1 MKMRTASLFLVFALV
16 ACSGL
21 MRQTES
27 RSPLPSADTSV
38 TVLTPP
44 YLQNMS
50 QTGMV
55 VMAEVAENIPL
66 AVEYGK
72 TTGYGFTVPMKLNA
86 SGGGTNFC
94 RAVISGLEP
103 GTTYN
108 YRLILPSGEG
118 ITGNATFTTSPAGW
132 EDFSFAALGDTQQGN
147 TVGSHGD
154 RKYWEADP
162 WEPGNSMFRHM
173 VEQDISLF
181 LGIGDHAADGDDYS
195 RTRLSYL
202 DRMAAILGQ
211 HVPYFISWGNHDGN
225 SPDHPLR
232 LAADMPS
239 RWRTDNLSV
248 HSPGFGSFAFEYSG
262 VFFICL
268 EHFTTT
274 ALEADDPANDITNG
288 WLDSVLSSQ
297 IASDARFRIL
307 SVHVP
312 PFCERWTH
320 GNAKLREHLVPRLEK
335 YNVDICFSGHMH
347 GYERGYLNGVHYII
361 AGGGSYLDCF
371 EPLVYE
377 WPHMFIGGQVNGE
390 SSNVPG
396 EYRRQSSYG
405 VLGPPEP
412 IDGGIFHGYAGV
424 TVRDHYLR
432 VDMHGFNADGSYIG
446 ILDSFEI
453 KGADPLSFQ

>member
-1 MKMRTASLFLVFALV
+1 MMFALV
-16 ACSGL
+16 ACSSL
-21 MRQTES
+21 RYTES
-27 RSPLPSADTSV
+27 MSPSSSNDPGV
-38 TVLTPP
+38 TVMTPP

-55 VMAEVAENIPL
+55 IMAEVAENIPL

-72 TTGYGFTVPMKLNA
+72 TTGYGFTVPMELIA
-86 SGGGTNFC
+86 SGGGTWFC
-94 RAVISGLEP
+94 RGIISGLEP

-108 YRLILPSGEG
+108 YRLVLPSGDG
-118 ITGNATFTTSPAGW
+118 ITGNATFATSPARW
-132 EDFSFAALGDTQQGN
+132 EDFSFAVLGDTQQGN

-154 RKYWEADP
+154 RIYWEADV
-162 WEPGNSMFRHM
+162 WEPGNSMFSHM
-173 VEQDISLF
+173 VEQEISLF

-202 DRMAAILGQ
+202 DRMASILGQ

-239 RWRTDNLSV
+239 RWRTDSLSV
-248 HSPGFGSFAFEYSG
+248 HSPGYGSFAFEYSG
-262 VFFICL
+262 VFFVCL

-274 ALEADDPANDITNG
+274 ALAADDPGNDITNG
-288 WLDSVLSSQ
+288 WLDSVLSSRK
-297 IASDARFRIL
+297 ARDARFRIV

-312 PFCERWTH
+312 PYCERWID
-320 GNAKLREHLVPRLEK
+320 GDARLREHLVPRLEK

-347 GYERGYLNGVHYII
+347 GYERGYVNGVHYVI

-377 WPHMFIGGQVNGE
+377 WPHMLIGGQVNGE
-390 SSNVPG
+390 PANVPG

-412 IDGGIFHGYAGV
+412 IEGGIFHGYARV
-424 TVRDHYLR
+424 SVRGNNLIM
-432 VDMHGFNADGSYIG
+432 DMHGFNADGSYIG

-453 KGADPLSFQ
+453 K